1 MPCDLCEHMTYEKS
15 GPAETMVCLRCG
27 REIGR
32 STPENKAEEPPLID
46 RYRMGIVVIAL
57 LAVVGALALI

>member
-1 MPCDLCEHMTYEKS
+1 MPCDLCEHMTCEKF

-32 STPENKAEEPPLID
+32 SAPETPPSEPPLID
-46 RYRMGIVVIAL
+46 RYRMGIVIIVFCAVIGAML
-57 LAVVGALALI
+57 LI